1 MHTYQ
6 TITYQESQIS
16 KIVSYVLSNSY
27 LELDSFDIS
36 DENIGEAQFITR
48 RNGSIQDET
57 PSRLDINEGKRVG
70 LDVINKFDNVK
81 AELELV
87 DEWVYLTIKCTH

>member
-48 RNGSIQDET
+48 RNGSVQDET
-57 PSRLDINEGKRVG
+57 PSRLDINECKRVG
-70 LDVINKFDNVK
+70 LDVINKFDNAK